1 MNALTEHSHQYIII
15 MKNEQMAKKE
25 EIQDVVPARI
35 IQQPKPALPP
45 IESMIMEI
53 RGLQVMIDRDLAML
67 YGVETKALNQ
77 AVKRN
82 KERFPNHFH
91 FQLDNEEFNRL
102 VTNCDRFEKLKHSS
116 FAPFAF
122 TEQGV
127 AMLSTVLR
135 GPVAVNVSIRIIDA
149 FVAMRHILVHSY
161 GDLLHHRVET
171 LENSHLQLL
180 NRQAES
186 DKRIDEVFRRLDQG
200 HTIPTQGIFY
210 EGQIFDAYTFAADL
224 IKSAKKRIVL
234 MDNYIDESVLL
245 MLSKRR
251 DGVSA
256 LIVTRKITETLQL
269 DLERHQRQYPPIEVR
284 ERADFHDRFLCIDDT
299 VYHLG
304 ASLKDLGKK
313 LFAFSRMDMPAGE
326 LFGRM

>member
-82 KERFPNHFH
+82 KEQFPNHFH
-91 FQLDNEEFNRL
+91 FQLDNEEFNGL

-171 LENSHLQLL
+171 LENSHLQPAH
-180 NRQAES
+180 R
-186 DKRIDEVFRRLDQG
+186 G
-200 HTIPTQGIFY
+200 
-210 EGQIFDAYTFAADL
+210 
-224 IKSAKKRIVL
+224 
-234 MDNYIDESVLL
+234 
-245 MLSKRR
+245 
-251 DGVSA
+251 
-256 LIVTRKITETLQL
+256 
-269 DLERHQRQYPPIEVR
+269 
-284 ERADFHDRFLCIDDT
+284 
-299 VYHLG
+299 
-304 ASLKDLGKK
+304 
-313 LFAFSRMDMPAGE
+313 AGE
-326 LFGRM
+326 DGFP